1 MPTPLSRRTLFRGAG
16 ALGLGAVLAG
26 CAGGTAP
33 ADQAAPAGDTR
44 TITHKLGTTEITGT
58 PQRVVTIG
66 LTEQDYAIALGVV
79 PVGAREW
86 FGEQPG
92 ALWPWAA
99 AAAGGSAP
107 PEVLPVLELN
117 YEQIAALTPD
127 LILGVNYTMT
137 QEEYDTLTAIAPT
150 VAPPTEYADY
160 GAPWQAINE
169 IVGTAL
175 GRSAEA
181 AALVA
186 PIEQQFADLRSA
198 VPAGRTGLLAA
209 LLEDGTYY
217 IYAEGPAPSFL
228 RDIGLALPPTA
239 EALFT
244 GENRPPVALSPEQLA
259 VLEADVLVL
268 GLYGQSAAT
277 GVVDPVFQNLRVAQE
292 GRAILLPEL
301 SETNG
306 ALSFG
311 SVLSLPVALQEMTPR
326 LTAAL
331 DGDPATAVPA
341 A

>member
-33 ADQAAPAGDTR
+33 TAPAGDAR

-66 LTEQDYAIALGVV
+66 LTEQDYALALGVV
-79 PVGAREW
+79 PVGVREW

-92 ALWPWAA
+92 ALWPWATG
-99 AAAGGSAP
+99 AAGGAAT
-107 PEVLPVLELN
+107 PEVLPVLELS
-117 YEQIAALTPD
+117 YEQIAALAPD

-137 QEEYDTLTAIAPT
+137 PDEYATLTAIAPT
-150 VAPPTEYADY
+150 VGPPTEYADY
-160 GAPWQAINE
+160 GAPWQTINE
-169 IVGTAL
+169 VVGTAL

-186 PIEQQFADLRSA
+186 PIEQQFADLRSTI
-198 VPAGRTGLLAA
+198 PAGRTALLAA

-228 RDIGLALPPTA
+228 RDIGLALPPAA

-244 GENRPPVALSPEQLA
+244 GENRPPVALSPEQLG

-268 GLYGQSAAT
+268 GLYGADAAT
-277 GVVDPVFQNLRVAQE
+277 GVVTDPVFQNLRVAQE
-292 GRAILLPEL
+292 GRAVLLPEV

-311 SVLSLPVALQEMTPR
+311 SVLSLPVTLQEMTPR

>member
-33 ADQAAPAGDTR
+33 AAAPAGDAR

-66 LTEQDYAIALGVV
+66 LTEQDYALALGVV
-79 PVGAREW
+79 PVGVREW

-99 AAAGGSAP
+99 EKAGGST
-107 PEVLPVLELN
+107 PEVLPVAELS
-117 YEQIAALTPD
+117 YEQIAALDPD

-137 QEEYDTLTAIAPT
+137 AEEYDTLTAIAPT
-150 VAPPTEYADY
+150 VGPPTEYADY
-160 GAPWQAINE
+160 GAPWQSINE

-175 GRSAEA
+175 GRSTEA

-186 PIEQQFADLRSA
+186 PIERQFADLRSTI
-198 VPAGRTGLLAA
+198 PAGRTALLAA

-217 IYAEGPAPSFL
+217 IYAEGPAPAFL
-228 RDIGLALPPTA
+228 RNIGFALPPAA

-244 GENRPPVALSPEQLA
+244 GENRPPVMLSPEQIG
-259 VLEADVLVL
+259 VLEADVLVV
-268 GLYGQSAAT
+268 GLYGTFADAGAIT
-277 GVVDPVFQNLRVAQE
+277 DPVFQNLRVAQE

-311 SVLSLPVALQEMTPR
+311 SVLSLPVALREMTGR
-326 LTAAL
+326 LASAL